1 MNNSVVISH
10 IISKWVIWV
19 IVFIILLAIFIVFSF
34 VKSIRHYRWWTFVL
48 LALMTIYV
56 SIPTIQGVMDIKND
70 SYITEHVEYYRADE
84 SNTRN
89 SLVASDSIQITLNDG
104 STLILKGAQND
115 LPCGKYTGYVTYAK
129 RSKIIVDFV
138 PDDFHE

>member
-19 IVFIILLAIFIVFSF
+19 IVLILLLTIFIVFSCI
-34 VKSIRHYRWWTFVL
+34 KSIRRYRWWTFTL

-56 SIPTIQGVMDIKND
+56 SVPTIQGVMDIKNG
-70 SYITEHVEYYRADE
+70 SYITEYVEYYRSDE

-89 SLVASDSIQITLNDG
+89 SLVASESIQITLNDG
-104 STLILKGAQND
+104 TTLILKGARKD
-115 LPCGKYTGYVTYAK
+115 LPYGRHTGYVTYAE
-129 RSKIIVDFV
+129 RSKVIIEFTQQDSQ
-138 PDDFHE
+138 

>member
-1 MNNSVVISH
+1 MNDTVVISH

-19 IVFIILLAIFIVFSF
+19 IVLILLLAVFIVFSF
-34 VKSIRHYRWWTFVL
+34 VKSIRQYRWWTFVL

-56 SIPTIQGVMDIKND
+56 SVPTIQGLMDVKND
-70 SYITEHVEYYRADE
+70 SYITEYVEYYRSDE

-104 STLILKGAQND
+104 NTLILKGARND
-115 LPCGKYTGYVTYAK
+115 LPYGKYTGHVTYAE

-138 PDDFHE
+138 PDDSP